1 MLAAQLLEQ
10 LQATAIGQHYVQY
23 YRRRGLLGQG
33 LARALAVVAGTNHKT
48 FLGQPAAE
56 QLAEFLVIIN
66 Q

>member
-1 MLAAQLLEQ
+1 MFATQLLEQ
-10 LQATAIGQHYVQY
+10 LQAAAVGQHHIQHHC
-23 YRRRGLLGQG
+23 RWRLFGQG
-33 LARALAVVAGTNHKT
+33 FTGTQTVVTGAYRKT